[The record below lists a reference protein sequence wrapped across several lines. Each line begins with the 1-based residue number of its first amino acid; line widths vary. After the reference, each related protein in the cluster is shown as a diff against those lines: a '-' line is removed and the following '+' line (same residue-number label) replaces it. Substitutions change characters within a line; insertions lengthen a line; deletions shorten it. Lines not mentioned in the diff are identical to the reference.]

1 MIGEDAVSD
10 SINRA
15 ESSQA
20 TRGSWQ
26 SCQPESSIQD
36 PIDTI
41 VHIKP
46 ASMRDFSGAGHHPP
60 QSDDTPFPSTRNHR
74 DESNR
79 QDESS
84 TVLERCQALESTIRN
99 LSVEMRSYYQ
109 SIAQSLHWLDDV
121 IPSIDPAAAP
131 AASATKPP
139 LVPFETSSH
148 RGGGGPKRD
157 RTLTTA
163 KVFPI

>member
-1 MIGEDAVSD
+1 M
-10 SINRA
+10 
-15 ESSQA
+15 
-20 TRGSWQ
+20 
-26 SCQPESSIQD
+26 
-36 PIDTI
+36 DTI
-41 VHIKP
+41 LLNREF
-46 ASMRDFSGAGHHPP
+46 AN
-60 QSDDTPFPSTRNHR
+60 TPLPSTRNHQ
-74 DESNR
+74 DGSNH

-84 TVLERCQALESTIRN
+84 TVLERCQALEPTIRN
-99 LSVEMRSYYQ
+99 LSDEMRSYYQ
-109 SIAQSLHWLDDV
+109 SITQSLHWLDDV